1 MRRFFDYNFEGLRKQ
16 AFSIT
21 PVFKSFWDLPSF
33 EENFGFSALSAPSYE
48 PLNLGADVPADATTT
63 AVLVVDGADYIGTF
77 DFIGDTDWI
86 AIDIDANEVV
96 QIQAISDGVT
106 FTSSFTLVDSA
117 GTILRSSSTVDFVN
131 SFLYF
136 EAEVMGTYYVTITD
150 DPNDG
155 GEIGD
160 YTLSADLTSDDHRGT
175 ANTLSTIDDGI
186 TETGDIDYITDD
198 DWFSY
203 TAQAAGDLNVNV
215 TFAGA
220 GAGGE
225 ISLRV
230 IDDMGAVI
238 GSFSGSTITTGG
250 TVSLPSSGTFY
261 ISVSLLDDEQGIGG
275 SYTLDA
281 TGPISLFTEG
291 DDVVD
296 GTAGSDNFEALGGN
310 DIVNGLGGNDI
321 IDGGDGNDTLNG
333 GTGNDTLIG
342 GAGDDILNGE
352 SGSDI
357 ILGSLGADSINGG
370 IGGIDTVDYR
380 GASSAIVLDVVNG
393 GSVGLAA
400 GDSYTEI
407 EYIYLTDFDDEITSV
422 GALSRVFGED
432 GNDIID
438 GRLGGGGDTTLFGGN
453 GDDALYIGS
462 GVAGARGDA
471 GDDIIYG
478 SYGENLLNGG
488 SGVDTIDYSVS
499 EIDEGA
505 GFNLV
510 TGGFSGIA
518 DLDSYVGI
526 ENATGTNFDDTITGS
541 SLVNTLS
548 GLDGADVLEGAA
560 GNDTIDGGDGIDIAV
575 FSNNEADYT
584 VVNNGGGMF
593 TVTDNAG
600 TDGTDN
606 LSNIEFLRFAD
617 GDVELPAS
625 PLFTEGDDV
634 FDGSQGN
641 DVLDALGGNDTVN
654 GLAGN
659 DIIFGRAGI
668 DTLNGGD
675 GDDTLEGGEDDDAL
689 DGGAGIDTAIF
700 ANAFADYL
708 ITENAN
714 GTITITDN
722 AGTDGTDNLFNVEFA
737 QFSDLIQ
744 DLSQLLPV
752 FTEGNDLADGTD
764 GDDVLD
770 ALGGNDRVDGLG
782 GNDTIFGRAGNDN
795 LTGGAGDDILDGGDG
810 ADTLIGGAGA
820 DTLIGGA
827 GFDTADYRGSV
838 AASVRFNVD
847 TGGTLGDALGDTF
860 SGIERYYLS
869 NFGDVVTG
877 SDANEFFFGEDGND
891 QINGG
896 GGIDRIY
903 GGDGDDI
910 QRGQDGNDT
919 LFGSDGADQ
928 LNGGA
933 GFDIAN
939 YSNSD
944 DFVWVDLADDG
955 SFNDAQGDTY
965 FGIEA
970 VYGSNFRDRLSGNDS
985 SNELR
990 GGAGDDSINGRGG
1003 NDRLYGGEGGD
1014 ILDGGAGIDI
1024 AFYTTANAAVSLS
1037 LAARRGTGGEADGDF
1052 LFDIE
1057 WVYGSNFDDDITGDR
1072 DDNRLEGR
1080 NGDDILNGDDGN
1092 DRLLGGEGNDTI
1104 NGGDGVDTIFGQ
1116 NGDDILSGGNDNDFF
1131 FGGAG
1136 ADSHDGGADLD
1147 TVSYLASGPI
1157 AIQNGVGV
1165 SGDAAGDTF
1174 VSIERYFGS
1183 TGDDII
1189 NASGILIG
1197 NGGND
1202 YLQGMNG
1209 SNDSLNGGAGTD
1221 IFAYDATGGAAD
1233 VIQGFFL
1240 GEQISILGGDANF
1253 DTEAEILA
1261 VGTNAGANVIFDF
1274 GGGNTLT
1281 LVGVSLE
1288 DLPSNTFTFDG
1299 PLFGEPLDNPDA
1311 FAGNVEDVF
1320 DMDALI

>member
-1 MRRFFDYNFEGLRKQ
+1 MRRFFDYNFDGLGEQ
-16 AFSIT
+16 ASFSSPIIQELWDKPSWT
-21 PVFKSFWDLPSF
+21 PAPDFM
-33 EENFGFSALSAPSYE
+33 ALAAPTHQ
-48 PLNLGADVPADATTT
+48 PLNMGADVPADATTT
-63 AVLVVDGADYIGTF
+63 AVLVVDGTDYIGTF
-77 DFIGDTDWI
+77 DFVGDTDWI
-86 AIDIDANEVV
+86 AIDIDANEIAF
-96 QIQAISDGVT
+96 IQAISDGLA
-106 FTSSFTLVDSA
+106 FTSSFTLVDAA
-117 GTILRSSSTVDFVN
+117 GTVLRSSSTIDFVN
-131 SFLYF
+131 SFLFF
-136 EAEVMGTYYVTITD
+136 EAEMTGTYYVNISD
-150 DPNDG
+150 DQSDG

-160 YTLSADLTSDDHRGT
+160 YTLSADTVTDDHRGT
-175 ANTLSTIDDGI
+175 ANTLSTISDGI
-186 TETGDIDYITDD
+186 SEMGGINYITDD
-198 DWFSY
+198 DWFEY
-203 TAQAAGDLNVNV
+203 TAQAAGDLNVSV

-230 IDDMGAVI
+230 IDDTGSVI

-250 TVSLPSSGTFY
+250 IVSLPSSGTYY
-261 ISVSLLDDEQGIGG
+261 ISVSLIDDEQGIGG

-296 GTAGSDNFEALGGN
+296 GTAGIDIFEALGGN
-310 DIVNGLGGNDI
+310 DIVNGLGGNDV
-321 IDGGDGNDTLNG
+321 IDGGTGNDTLNG
-333 GTGNDTLIG
+333 GTGNDTLFG
-342 GAGDDILNGE
+342 GEGDDIINGE

-357 ILGSLGADSINGG
+357 ILGSLGADAINGG

-380 GASSAIVLDVVNG
+380 AASSAIVLDVLSG
-393 GSVGLAA
+393 GTVGLAA
-400 GDSYTEI
+400 GDSYTDV
-407 EYIYLTDFDDEITSV
+407 EYIYLTDFDDEITNA
-422 GALSRVFGED
+422 GLLGRVFGGD

-438 GRLGGGGDTTLFGGN
+438 GRLGNGDATLFGGN
-453 GDDALYIGS
+453 GNDSLYIGS
-462 GVAGARGDA
+462 GVDGARGDA

-478 SYGENLLNGG
+478 SYGVNLLNGG
-488 SGVDTIDYSVS
+488 SGIDTVDYSVS

-505 GFNLV
+505 GLNLV

-518 DLDSYVGI
+518 EFDSYVGI
-526 ENATGTNFDDTITGS
+526 ENAVGTNFDDMITGS

-548 GLDGADVLEGAA
+548 GLDGADILEGAA
-560 GNDTIDGGDGIDIAV
+560 GNDMIDGGDGIDFAV
-575 FSNNEADYT
+575 FSNNAADYT

-625 PLFTEGDDV
+625 PIFTEGDDV
-634 FDGSQGN
+634 FDGSQG
-641 DVLDALGGNDTVN
+641 DDILDALGGNDTVN

-659 DIIFGRAGI
+659 DTIFGRAGT

-675 GDDTLEGGEDDDAL
+675 GDDILEGGEDNDVL
-689 DGGAGIDTAIF
+689 DGGAGTDTAVF
-700 ANAFADYL
+700 ANAFAEYV
-708 ITENAN
+708 ITENN
-714 GTITITDN
+714 DGTITITDN
-722 AGTDGTDNLFNVEFA
+722 VGTDGIDNLVNVEFA

-764 GDDVLD
+764 GDDILD

-795 LTGGAGDDILDGGDG
+795 LTGGAGDDTLDGGDG

-820 DTLIGGA
+820 DILIGDA

-847 TGGTLGDALGDTF
+847 TGGTLGDALGDTY

-910 QRGQDGNDT
+910 QRGQGGNDT
-919 LFGSDGADQ
+919 LYGSAGADQ

-939 YSNSD
+939 YSASD

-955 SFNDAQGDTY
+955 TFNDASGDTY

-985 SNELR
+985 VNELR
-990 GGAGDDSINGRGG
+990 GGLGDDTLNGRGG
-1003 NDRLYGGEGGD
+1003 NDRLYGGEGADNINGGD
-1014 ILDGGAGIDI
+1014 GIDI
-1024 AFYTTANAAVSLS
+1024 LFFTTANAAVTLS
-1037 LAARRGTGGEADGDF
+1037 LASLRGTGGEADGDF
-1052 LFDIE
+1052 YTNVE

-1072 DDNRLEGR
+1072 HDNRLEGR
-1080 NGDDILNGDDGN
+1080 NGDDVLNGDDGN
-1092 DRLLGGEGNDTI
+1092 DRLLGGDGNDII

-1116 NGDDILSGGNDNDFF
+1116 DGDDILSGGNDNDFF

-1136 ADSHDGGADLD
+1136 ADSHNGGAGLD
-1147 TVSYLASGPI
+1147 TVSYLASGSI
-1157 AIQNGVGV
+1157 AIQNGIGV
-1165 SGDAAGDTF
+1165 SGDAAGDSF
-1174 VSIERYFGS
+1174 VGIERYFGS
-1183 TGDDII
+1183 SSDDII

-1221 IFAYDATGGAAD
+1221 TFAYDTTGGAAD

-1261 VGTNAGANVIFDF
+1261 VGSNAGANVIFDF

-1288 DLPSNTFTFDG
+1288 DLPTNTFTFEG
-1299 PLFGEPLDNPDA
+1299 PLFAEPLDNPDA
-1311 FAGNVEDVF
+1311 FAADVEDVF
-1320 DMDALI
+1320 DMGGLI